1 MSPVAKKQPLITL
14 SLSDGTEDFFKKFL
28 KTLYGNVIGLKK
40 RYKSIY
46 LFPNLVS
53 VKKMFGDFKLRT
65 F

>member
-1 MSPVAKKQPLITL
+1 MGPVAKKQPPTTL
-14 SLSDGTEDFFKKFL
+14 YLSDGTEDFFKKFL
-28 KTLYGNVIGLKK
+28 NTLYGNVIGLSKG
-40 RYKSIY
+40 YKSVY

>member
-1 MSPVAKKQPLITL
+1 MGPVAKKQPLITL
-14 SLSDGTEDFFKKFL
+14 PLSNGTEDFFKKFL
-28 KTLYGNVIGLKK
+28 ETLYSNVIRLNKG
-40 RYKSIY
+40 YKSIY

>member
-1 MSPVAKKQPLITL
+1 MAPVAKKQPPTTL
-14 SLSDGTEDFFKKFL
+14 PLSDGTEDFFKKFL

-46 LFPNLVS
+46 LFPNLFS

>member
-1 MSPVAKKQPLITL
+1 MAPVAKKQPPTTL
-14 SLSDGTEDFFKKFL
+14 PLSDGTEDCFKKFL
-28 KTLYGNVIGLKK
+28 KTLYSNVIGLKK

-46 LFPNLVS
+46 LFPNLAS

>member
-1 MSPVAKKQPLITL
+1 MGPVTKKQPLITL

-28 KTLYGNVIGLKK
+28 KTLYGIVIGLSKC
-40 RYKSIY
+40 YKSIY

-53 VKKMFGDFKLRT
+53 VKKIFGDFKLRT